1 MVRQAAA
8 SDRRYAAA
16 MLGTAL
22 RVAVALTSVAA
33 TSSAQQREGNGA
45 PVDPIVRTR
54 SLAPLAPPHVQR
66 SSPRASAMPRL
77 AENTA
82 MLPLDTPNE
91 AEPADWVV
99 EVLQQRHRSAIDDGS
114 LRLELGGAATT
125 DDGRVRARVQSTL
138 VFAGERQRVDAAVRD
153 FDALLA
159 IVGRPIEV
167 SVHRLPLA
175 DGALPACQWDPATT
189 SKQLQATPPLWTSRA
204 HTRSGAEL
212 RLGDQELRGVV
223 ADLDVEVAE
232 RATIFDAKVD
242 AAFAGLL
249 ADLTVHALPGE
260 GLQLRGSW
268 LLSEPVASLAMPIG
282 TDRPSVDL
290 PEHRTAYASFAG
302 TILSGGALVVSGRG
316 GPLGPA
322 GFQLVVSARYLAPP
336 AADAGPDLLVRPVG
350 AFLTGASALQPRGIA
365 WRLPGVDVLQFAQQ
379 DDDGGLQ
386 PAELLRLLHGQQPGS
401 AELFDGILV
410 ARGDVAANPRCNRLL
425 AQLAADM
432 ATARLLSRVATDPA
446 AGAAGAEHAAG
457 GDAIE
462 LAQPVL
468 GGHST
473 AAFVG
478 RERMLIRDFEVEI
491 AARAAA
497 SNPVLDT
504 ARSGLW
510 LCVLPLANG
519 PTWHVAGSWS
529 LARHGAPRQHE
540 HGEVQPVVL
549 HQTDVRT
556 TTLPWQAPMPLD
568 QEHVLGNG
576 PAWADNGTPTTLR
589 VRLSAN

>member
-1 MVRQAAA
+1 MVRQAPAN
-8 SDRRYAAA
+8 DRRYAAA

-22 RVAVALTSVAA
+22 RVAVALASVAT
-33 TSSAQQREGNGA
+33 TSSAQQREGNGTPA
-45 PVDPIVRTR
+45 DPIVRTR
-54 SLAPLAPPHVQR
+54 SLAPLAPPHAQLGA
-66 SSPRASAMPRL
+66 PRASAMPKQVDN
-77 AENTA
+77 ES
-82 MLPLDTPNE
+82 MLPLDTPGE
-91 AEPADWVV
+91 ALAPDWVV
-99 EVLQQRHRSAIDDGS
+99 ELLQQRHRTALDDGS
-114 LRLELGGAATT
+114 LRLDLGGAATT
-125 DDGRVRARVQSTL
+125 ENGSQRAGSDSLL
-138 VFAGERQRVDAAVRD
+138 VFTGERQRVDAAVRD

-175 DGALPACQWDPATT
+175 DGALPACLWDPATT

-232 RATIFDAKVD
+232 RATIFDPKVD

-260 GLQLRGSW
+260 ALQLRGSW

-282 TDRPSVDL
+282 IDRPSVDL

-316 GPLGPA
+316 GALGPA

-336 AADAGPDLLVRPVG
+336 AADAGLDLLVRPVG
-350 AFLTGASALQPRGIA
+350 AFLAGSSAPLPRGIA
-365 WRLPGVDVLQFAQQ
+365 WRLPSADIPAFERDAT
-379 DDDGGLQ
+379 DGGLQ
-386 PAELLRLLHGQQPGS
+386 PAELLRLLHGKQPGS
-401 AELFDGILV
+401 VELFDGVLV

-432 ATARLLSRVATDPA
+432 ATARLLSRVATGTD
-446 AGAAGAEHAAG
+446 GA
-457 GDAIE
+457 DAIE

-468 GGHST
+468 AGHST

-497 SNPVLDT
+497 SNPVLDA

-510 LCVLPLANG
+510 VCVRPVANG
-519 PTWHVAGSWS
+519 PTWHVSGSWS

-540 HGEVQPVVL
+540 HNEAQPVVL

-568 QEHVLGNG
+568 QDHVLGNG
-576 PAWADNGTPTTLR
+576 PAWADGGAPTTLR
-589 VRLSAN
+589 VRLSSN

>member
-1 MVRQAAA
+1 MVRQAPAAA
-8 SDRRYAAA
+8 SRYAAA

-22 RVAVALTSVAA
+22 RVAVMLASVAA
-33 TSSAQQREGNGA
+33 TSSAQQRESNGA
-45 PVDPIVRTR
+45 PEDPIVRTR
-54 SLAPLAPPHVQR
+54 SLAPLAPPHAQL
-66 SSPRASAMPRL
+66 SAPRASAMPRHG
-77 AENTA
+77 ENAATPA
-82 MLPLDTPNE
+82 LDTRRDAE
-91 AEPADWVV
+91 APDWVV
-99 EVLQQRHRSAIDDGS
+99 EVLQQRHRSALDDGS
-114 LRLELGGAATT
+114 LRLELGGAAST
-125 DDGRVRARVQSTL
+125 DDGRVRATVQSTL

-189 SKQLQATPPLWTSRA
+189 SKQLQTTPPLWTSRA

-232 RATIFDAKVD
+232 RATIFDPKVD
-242 AAFAGLL
+242 AAFAGVL

-290 PEHRTAYASFAG
+290 PEHRTAFASFAG

-322 GFQLVVSARYLAPP
+322 GFALVVSARYLAPP

-350 AFLTGASALQPRGIA
+350 AFLAGSSAPQLRGLA
-365 WRLPGVDVLQFAQQ
+365 WRLPGVDLPQFAQH
-379 DDDGGLQ
+379 DADGGLN
-386 PAELLRLLHGQQPGS
+386 PTELLRLLHGQQPGS
-401 AELFDGILV
+401 VELFDGILV
-410 ARGDVAANPRCNRLL
+410 ARGDVATNPRCNRLL

-432 ATARLLSRVATDPA
+432 ATARLASRVATDA
-446 AGAAGAEHAAG
+446 AGAAGA
-457 GDAIE
+457 DAME

-468 GGHST
+468 GGHSA

-510 LCVLPLANG
+510 LCVLPIANG

-529 LARHGAPRQHE
+529 LARHGAPRQHAHDE
-540 HGEVQPVVL
+540 AQPVVL

-568 QEHVLGNG
+568 QDHVLGNG
-576 PAWADNGTPTTLR
+576 PAWADNGPPTTLH

>member
-1 MVRQAAA
+1 MVRRAAA
-8 SDRRYAAA
+8 SEPRYAAA

-22 RVAVALTSVAA
+22 RVAVALASVAA
-33 TSSAQQREGNGA
+33 TSSAQQRESNGTPA
-45 PVDPIVRTR
+45 DPIVRTR
-54 SLAPLAPPHVQR
+54 SLAPLAPPHAQR
-66 SSPRASAMPRL
+66 SAPRASAMPRQVDP
-77 AENTA
+77 TA
-82 MLPLDTPNE
+82 MLPLDTPGE
-91 AEPADWVV
+91 ARAPDWVV
-99 EVLQQRHRSAIDDGS
+99 ELLQQRHRGALDDGS
-114 LRLELGGAATT
+114 LRIELGGGATT
-125 DDGRVRARVQSTL
+125 DDGRVRAQWQSTV
-138 VFAGERQRVDAAVRD
+138 VFAGDRQRVDAAVRD

-175 DGALPACQWDPATT
+175 DGALPACLWDPATT

-232 RATIFDAKVD
+232 RVTIFDPKVD

-268 LLSEPVASLAMPIG
+268 LLSEPVSSLAMPIG

-290 PEHRTAYASFAG
+290 PEHRTAYVSFAG

-336 AADAGPDLLVRPVG
+336 AAEAGPDLLVRPVG
-350 AFLTGASALQPRGIA
+350 AFLAGSSAPQLRGLA
-365 WRLPGVDVLQFAQQ
+365 WRLPGVDLPQFAQH
-379 DDDGGLQ
+379 DADGGLN
-386 PAELLRLLHGQQPGS
+386 PTELLRLLQGQQPGGV
-401 AELFDGILV
+401 ELFDGILI

-432 ATARLLSRVATDPA
+432 ATARLVSRVATDA
-446 AGAAGAEHAAG
+446 AGAAGAA
-457 GDAIE
+457 DAIE

-468 GGHST
+468 GGHGA

-519 PTWHVAGSWS
+519 PTWHVSGNWS
-529 LARHGAPRQHE
+529 LARHGAPRPHE
-540 HGEVQPVVL
+540 HDEVELVVL

-568 QEHVLGNG
+568 QDHVLGNG
-576 PAWADNGTPTTLR
+576 PAWADNGPPTTLR
-589 VRLSAN
+589 VRLGAN